1 MKVHKFTVP
10 VPPGY
15 CLVPYPKQWLREYE
29 KIRLQFDFK
38 SHVPPKVTVESVLSL
53 LSSHSALIDWTT
65 AFAGTKGMTS
75 FIVGLKDD
83 YIYYEPIHN
92 RGQEFQIVT
101 VRGSDIR
108 LFAELPKKRNV

>member
-15 CLVPYPKQWLREYE
+15 CLVPYPKQWLRQFE
-29 KIRLQFDFK
+29 KIHLQFPFVGDR
-38 SHVPPKVTVESVLSL
+38 PEVTIESVLSS
-53 LSSHSALIDWTT
+53 LSSHCALIDWTT

-83 YIYYEPIHN
+83 YIYPEPIHN
-92 RGQEFQIVT
+92 KGQDYQIVT

-108 LFAELPKKRNV
+108 LFAELPKKRP